1 MKKGRGKMGR
11 LIGTSLIVLA
21 LMFVCPL
28 AYAEDSSDTKAW
40 EFSLAPFY
48 VWAVNME
55 GDVGMKGVTAP
66 LKMDFGQIFDSLEGL
81 FTAHFEG
88 WWRQKWG
95 FLFDVSYIDI
105 SDSQAT
111 PVVTLDVDFQSVMTE
126 FVGFYRFAKGPHALE
141 PLAGIRY
148 TSLETDV
155 DILGVP
161 FGVKETEDWV
171 DPIIGARYK
180 YNITEKWLVTLRGDI
195 GGFTVGSDFTWN
207 LGGLIHFQPWKHI
220 GFAGGYRA
228 LDVDYESGSGLSKFT
243 YDVLMQGPIL
253 GVNIIW

>member
-1 MKKGRGKMGR
+1 MKRGRGRMGR
-11 LIGTSLIVLA
+11 LIGTSMIVLA
-21 LMFVCPL
+21 LVFICPQT
-28 AYAEDSSDTKAW
+28 YAEESSNPKEW
-40 EFSLAPFY
+40 EFSVAPFY
-48 VWAVNME
+48 VWAVNLE

-66 LKMDFGQIFDSLEGL
+66 LKLDFGQIFDSLEGL

-95 FLFDVSYIDI
+95 LLFDVSYINI

-111 PVVTLDVDFQSVMTE
+111 PVFTVDVDFENVMTE
-126 FVGFYRFAKGPHALE
+126 LVGFYRFTKGRHALE

-148 TSLETDV
+148 TYTETRV

-161 FGVKETEDWV
+161 PRVKETEDWV

-180 YNITEKWLVTLRGDI
+180 YTISDKWKVLLRGDI

-207 LGGLIHFQPWKHI
+207 LVGLVDFQPWKHVTL
-220 GFAGGYRA
+220 FGGYRI
-228 LDVDYESGSGLSKFT
+228 LDVDYETGSGLSKFK
-243 YDVLMQGPIL
+243 YDVLMHGPLL
-253 GVNIIW
+253 GLSIVW